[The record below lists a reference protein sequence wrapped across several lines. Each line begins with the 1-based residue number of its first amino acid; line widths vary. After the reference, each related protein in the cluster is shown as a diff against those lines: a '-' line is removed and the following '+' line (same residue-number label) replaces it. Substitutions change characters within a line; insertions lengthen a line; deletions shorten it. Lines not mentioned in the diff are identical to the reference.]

1 MIIMIVTMLATMIF
15 LYDHDDYHQ
24 IDNMD
29 LSVIMM
35 IITRLTTW
43 IAFHDH
49 DEYDQIDKLG
59 LSTLS

>member
-1 MIIMIVTMLATMIF
+1 MIMMIITRLTTWIS

-35 IITRLTTW
+35 IITALTTW
-43 IAFHDH
+43 VAFHDH
-49 DEYDQIDKLG
+49 DEYDQIDNMD
-59 LSTLS
+59 LSQ

>member
-1 MIIMIVTMLATMIF
+1 MIIMIVTILTTWISF
-15 LYDHDDYHQ
+15 HDHDDYHQ

-35 IITRLTTW
+35 IITTLTTW

-49 DEYDQIDKLG
+49 DEYDQIGNMD
-59 LSTLS
+59 LSP